1 MLETSWSTSW
11 KFPNFGIC
19 IFSNKLSIAC
29 SIWIKKLQFLIKRKN
44 ENHHHKNQNK
54 KMLLKDKK
62 TLYARPSL
70 VYSRY
75 LWERTELRILVSRK
89 LPLRRVY
96 RPELISFSRPVHV
109 NYIVRSLNIE
119 LYKYERYQDIKW
131 TDIFLDTRSNPP
143 DLISTWFLSSFDI
156 LKLNVFVI

>member
-1 MLETSWSTSW
+1 
-11 KFPNFGIC
+11 
-19 IFSNKLSIAC
+19 
-29 SIWIKKLQFLIKRKN
+29 
-44 ENHHHKNQNK
+44 
-54 KMLLKDKK
+54 MLLKDKK

-119 LYKYERYQDIKW
+119 LYKYERYQDIK
-131 TDIFLDTRSNPP
+131 
-143 DLISTWFLSSFDI
+143 
-156 LKLNVFVI
+156 